1 MTVSEKSAF
10 SRTTTFIDEGREAL
24 LADPDFTTFKELGEE
39 DLNQQFGIT
48 LTGEPNSTFEQQA
61 RALAVQIRQNA
72 RVGDR
77 VLILCQ
83 PGISYLLAFYACTF
97 AGVVAVPCCPPDRGI
112 SSQQDSLES
121 IIADCQPRL
130 AIANG
135 EIYDSATSGELHL
148 PRGGSLSMISSE
160 EINLSAA
167 DDWRRPPVVADDLA
181 FLQYSSGSTGRP
193 KGVMVTHANLLTQLD
208 IIASRFLSGR
218 QTRMETVTWLP
229 PYHDMGLIGAMLTI
243 GYSRSAVAIMDP
255 MDFLKQP
262 IKWLQLVTKL
272 SAGLTGAPNFA
283 LTLCAQKVKPE
294 QLSELDLSSLSVMFS
309 GAESVRTETLAL
321 FAQIFEPA
329 GFNPRSYMPS
339 YGMAEATLVIS
350 STPRYEFHHELGVS
364 ADKLR
369 ARILESPKSPE
380 DKRSIV
386 SCGLTVPGHRILIVD
401 PETLET
407 LPDGRVG
414 EVWFCGPSVAKGY
427 WRNPELTEKTFCS
440 TPHNEEGKWLR
451 TGDLGF
457 LQEEKLY
464 IVGRLKDLLIIN
476 GSNYHPHDLEDTIA
490 TAHPAICHHGVAAFA
505 DGEHLNRVIL
515 VIEVEDQTDH
525 SKVNELIASV
535 RKALAEK
542 HGIIPDEL
550 ILVQPNSVEKTS
562 SGKVRRS
569 ATRKSLMAGQL
580 DGAIRWRFDRDGSPM
595 NTEDLTNE

>member
-193 KGVMVTHANLLTQLD
+193 KGVMVT
-208 IIASRFLSGR
+208 
-218 QTRMETVTWLP
+218 P
-229 PYHDMGLIGAMLTI
+229 P
-243 GYSRSAVAIMDP
+243 
-255 MDFLKQP
+255 
-262 IKWLQLVTKL
+262 
-272 SAGLTGAPNFA
+272 
-283 LTLCAQKVKPE
+283 
-294 QLSELDLSSLSVMFS
+294 
-309 GAESVRTETLAL
+309 
-321 FAQIFEPA
+321 
-329 GFNPRSYMPS
+329 
-339 YGMAEATLVIS
+339 
-350 STPRYEFHHELGVS
+350 
-364 ADKLR
+364 
-369 ARILESPKSPE
+369 
-380 DKRSIV
+380 
-386 SCGLTVPGHRILIVD
+386 
-401 PETLET
+401 
-407 LPDGRVG
+407 
-414 EVWFCGPSVAKGY
+414 
-427 WRNPELTEKTFCS
+427 
-440 TPHNEEGKWLR
+440 
-451 TGDLGF
+451 
-457 LQEEKLY
+457 
-464 IVGRLKDLLIIN
+464 
-476 GSNYHPHDLEDTIA
+476 
-490 TAHPAICHHGVAAFA
+490 IC
-505 DGEHLNRVIL
+505 
-515 VIEVEDQTDH
+515 
-525 SKVNELIASV
+525 
-535 RKALAEK
+535 
-542 HGIIPDEL
+542 
-550 ILVQPNSVEKTS
+550 
-562 SGKVRRS
+562 
-569 ATRKSLMAGQL
+569 
-580 DGAIRWRFDRDGSPM
+580 
-595 NTEDLTNE
+595 